1 MDVKGEF
8 HIPAPREA
16 VWRSLNDPEVLR
28 LCIPGCKE
36 IEKTS
41 ATGFTAKVVLRVG
54 PVKAPF
60 RGHVT
65 LSDLDPP
72 NGYTISG
79 EGEGG
84 VAGFARGQAT
94 VRLADNDGTTVLSY
108 EAVATVGGKLAQVG
122 QRLLDTTAR
131 KFADDFFARFSEQI
145 SPSAGDAVQSEPAN
159 PEAAR
164 REPEPPREG
173 VSPWVWVSGIILA
186 TIALLAA
193 FQL

>member
-1 MDVKGEF
+1 MDIKGEF
-8 HIPAPREA
+8 QIPAPREA
-16 VWRSLNDPEVLR
+16 VWRDLNDPEVLR
-28 LCIPGCKE
+28 HCIPGCKE

-41 ATGFTAKVVLRVG
+41 ATEFTARVVLRVG

-60 RGHVT
+60 RGKVT

-72 NGYTISG
+72 NGYTITG
-79 EGEGG
+79 EGQGG

-94 VRLADNDGTTVLSY
+94 VRLAGNGATTVLTY
-108 EAVATVGGKLAQVG
+108 QAAATVGGKLAQVG

-131 KFADDFFARFSEQI
+131 KFADDFFKKFTEQI
-145 SPSAGDAVQSEPAN
+145 SASAGDAVQTEPES
-159 PEAAR
+159 PAAAGG
-164 REPEPPREG
+164 EPEPAREG

-193 FQL
+193 FQF

>member
-1 MDVKGEF
+1 MDIKGEF
-8 HIPAPREA
+8 QIPAPREA
-16 VWRSLNDPEVLR
+16 VWRDLNDPEVLR
-28 LCIPGCKE
+28 HCIPGCKE

-41 ATGFTAKVVLRVG
+41 ATEFTARVVLRVG

-60 RGHVT
+60 RGKVT

-72 NGYTISG
+72 NGYTITG
-79 EGEGG
+79 EGQGG

-94 VRLADNDGTTVLSY
+94 VRLAGNGGTTVLTY
-108 EAVATVGGKLAQVG
+108 EAAATVGGKLAQVG

-131 KFADDFFARFSEQI
+131 KFADDFFAKFTEQI
-145 SPSAGDAVQSEPAN
+145 SSSAEPAEQPDA
-159 PEAAR
+159 PEPVR
-164 REPEPPREG
+164 REPEPARQG
-173 VSPWVWVSGIILA
+173 VSPWVWVTGIILA